1 MSSSNRKFGRTFVFV
16 VFFMFGLFALML
28 TWPIEGHVHRRNPVL
43 MRQSNMRSLAI
54 AMGNYSEEFEGRLFQ
69 ADQWHEVM
77 DPWLGIDSDDPV
89 YYWNDSPAF
98 YILPIPWEN
107 LQMPTGISKVQLK
120 ATSFM
125 FEDPAIQKD
134 YTFVSFWD
142 GSTRSLTDDEF
153 AELVNTD
160 LAILLGVS
168 NP

>member
-1 MSSSNRKFGRTFVFV
+1 MKKGEVIGVVCFVTLLV
-16 VFFMFGLFALML
+16 VVL
-28 TWPIEGHVHRRNPVL
+28 WPASGHVHRRSRVL
-43 MRQSNMRSLAI
+43 MRQVKMKSLTT
-54 AMGNYSEEFEGRLFQ
+54 AMGNYSDDFEGRLFQ

-107 LQMPTGISKVQLK
+107 LQMPTGISKVQLN
-120 ATSFM
+120 TTPFM
-125 FEDPAIQKD
+125 FEDPAIQND
-134 YTFVSFWD
+134 FTFVSFWD
-142 GSTRSLTDDEF
+142 GSVRELPDDEF
-153 AELVNTD
+153 AELINAD